1 MVEGCCICGFIPTF
15 VRLTRIEHSPL
26 LGTSLLFEIF
36 KNILLIKIAKH
47 QEISRSSGGSGLTL
61 IGHALI
67 TLPVWLKLELARVQ
81 SLEGGLL

>member
-1 MVEGCCICGFIPTF
+1 MYLWFHPSF
-15 VRLTRIEHSPL
+15 VRLTQIEHSPL

-36 KNILLIKIAKH
+36 RNILLIKIAKH
-47 QEISRSSGGSGLTL
+47 QETSRSSEGSGLTL

-67 TLPVWLKLELARVQ
+67 TLPVWFKLELARVH